1 MENIN
6 EKTAA
11 AEAQENEIHEI
22 VLPEEIE
29 PKSGEN
35 EEIRRMNVLL
45 LGNSGAGKSTLIEAV
60 SGVEIQDGSTPQIGF
75 YESETWPIRFIDTKG
90 YEYNPIEQMKTIS
103 QVKKYAREQL
113 AGDVQEQS
121 ERSGVDAVWYC
132 VDGPSRRFKNYSMVI
147 LNRTIAN
154 WKNVPLFVVV
164 TKSFSKSDAAENVAE
179 LREIFGKNEK
189 LNVKEIIPVLAKP
202 YTVNDD
208 TIVEPYGIE
217 ELCKAT
223 LECSEEAYKIS
234 VDTKNRMILEQKRF
248 TANALTAGAA
258 AAGVAVG
265 AAPTGGLADSAILVP
280 LEIGLTK
287 GIFKIYGVEFSS
299 DLVTAVVGSTAIT
312 KVARM
317 AVSTL
322 KTIPNVAGS
331 IINAVVAGF
340 FVTALGEAVIAL
352 SESMYSGKID
362 KDKIDSAV
370 DFVTDKLK
378 NNPVLA
384 GAISYIEKNADKFK
398 GKSAKEVYESVEK
411 AVKEGK
417 KGSKK

>member
-1 MENIN
+1 MENTS
-6 EKTAA
+6 EKTFT
-11 AEAQENEIHEI
+11 AQESA
-22 VLPEEIE
+22 EEIMVE
-29 PKSGEN
+29 VEENGE
-35 EEIRRMNVLL
+35 IKRMNVLL

-75 YESETWPIRFIDTKG
+75 YESETWPLRFIDTKG
-90 YEYNPIEQMKTIS
+90 YEYNPFEQMKTIS

-113 AGDVQEQS
+113 AGDEENES

-132 VDGPSRRFKNYSMVI
+132 VDGPARRFKNYSMVM
-147 LNRTIAN
+147 LNRTIAS

-164 TKSFSKSDAAENVAE
+164 TKSFSRSDAVEYVAE
-179 LREIFGKNEK
+179 LSEIFGKNDK
-189 LNVKEIIPVLAKP
+189 LNLKEIIPVLAKP

-217 ELCKAT
+217 ELCRAT

-234 VDTKNRMILEQKRF
+234 TDTKNRMILEQKRF

-331 IINAVVAGF
+331 VINAVVAGF

-352 SESMYSGKID
+352 SEGMYSGKID
-362 KDKIDSAV
+362 KDKIDGAV
-370 DFVTDKLK
+370 EFVTDKLK

-384 GAISYIEKNADKFK
+384 GAINYIEKNADKLM
-398 GKSAKEVYESVEK
+398 GKSAKEIYESVEK
-411 AVKEGK
+411 AVKD
-417 KGSKK
+417 SKK

>member
-11 AEAQENEIHEI
+11 AEAQENEIPEI
-22 VLPEEIE
+22 VLPEEVE

-362 KDKIDSAV
+362 KDKIDGAV

-384 GAISYIEKNADKFK
+384 GAISYIEKNADKLK

>member
-1 MENIN
+1 MENTS
-6 EKTAA
+6 EKTFT
-11 AEAQENEIHEI
+11 AQESA
-22 VLPEEIE
+22 EEIMVE
-29 PKSGEN
+29 VEGNGE
-35 EEIRRMNVLL
+35 IKRMNVLL

-75 YESETWPIRFIDTKG
+75 YESETWPLRFIDTKG
-90 YEYNPIEQMKTIS
+90 YEYNPFEQMKTIS

-113 AGDVQEQS
+113 AGDAENES

-132 VDGPSRRFKNYSMVI
+132 VDGPARRFKNYSMVM
-147 LNRTIAN
+147 LNRTIAS

-164 TKSFSKSDAAENVAE
+164 TKSFSRSDAVEYVAE
-179 LREIFGKNEK
+179 LSEIFGKNDK
-189 LNVKEIIPVLAKP
+189 LNLKEIIPVLAKP

-217 ELCKAT
+217 ELCRAT

-234 VDTKNRMILEQKRF
+234 TDTKNRMILEQKRF

-331 IINAVVAGF
+331 VINAVVAGF

-352 SESMYSGKID
+352 SEGMYSGKID
-362 KDKIDSAV
+362 KDKIDGAV
-370 DFVTDKLK
+370 EFVTEKLK
-378 NNPVLA
+378 SSPILA
-384 GAISYIEKNADKFK
+384 GVASYIEKNADKLM
-398 GKSAKEVYESVEK
+398 GKSAKEIYESVEK
-411 AVKEGK
+411 AVKENK
-417 KGSKK
+417 KGLK